1 MYVLILIFFFRF
13 EKMVV
18 FEPCNF
24 ASNMAYYFMASGVCE
39 YRYWFLPAPFVNAL
53 VEGSAG
59 LAAGQPRF

>member
-1 MYVLILIFFFRF
+1 
-13 EKMVV
+13 MVV

-59 LAAGQPRF
+59 LAAGQLRF